1 MMTTERTQSHR
12 VYIFV
17 CAKMYGNTD
26 GSQLVTLLVLWY
38 YVCIMGVGMVFFI
51 GGGGG
56 GGHRVLKCS
65 ALCT

>member
-38 YVCIMGVGMVFFI
+38 YVCIMGVGMIFFI

-56 GGHRVLKCS
+56 S
-65 ALCT
+65 